1 MSARHWREHAAC
13 RVPGEDRSAPFF
25 EPFSAETGKLV
36 DEPALNEAR
45 KLCHD
50 CPVRRACLGDI
61 AEYELG
67 LETVNRSGLA
77 AYLSP
82 GQRESAEKRG
92 ILRCPRC
99 DAWRDPVLLEKGIL
113 RCPRR
118 CGERTRRI
126 PALPHEGDQW
136 TKRHTTLS
144 QRIVGWVLDNTS
156 MGDGLPTPTRMA
168 ELLGGVRRSDVLRVY
183 AAMTADGTI
192 RRDDQDYVRVGS
204 TGVLRR
210 WWPAFLPKD

>member
-1 MSARHWREHAAC
+1 MSARFWREHAAC
-13 RVPGEDRSAPFF
+13 RVPGEDHAAAFFTPFNT
-25 EPFSAETGKLV
+25 ETGKLT
-36 DEPALNEAR
+36 DEPALLEAR
-45 KLCHD
+45 KTCHD
-50 CPVRRACLGDI
+50 CPVRKACLGDI
-61 AEYELG
+61 STYELG
-67 LETVNRSGLA
+67 LETVNRSGLV

-99 DAWRDPVLLEKGIL
+99 DAVRDPVLLEQGTL
-113 RCPRR
+113 QCPRK
-118 CGERTRRI
+118 CGERTRHI
-126 PALPHEGDQW
+126 PPLPHEGDQW

-156 MGDGLPTPTRMA
+156 MGDLLPTPTRMA

-192 RRDDQDYVRVGS
+192 ARDDQRYTRVGA
-204 TGVLRR
+204 TGVLRK
-210 WWPAFLPKD
+210 WHPAFLPT